1 MSAQELSL
9 RSNIKNSS
17 ILLFI
22 GLLSCETVPEN
33 QNLTNPNIAPMETC
47 IEVSELKKVELP
59 AQTKIQYAITIID
72 NPPYEPIEN
81 KVKREI
87 VTKQAS
93 IYYQDSNGNK
103 VLDICDKEN
112 IIFGSIGPEIGETI
126 NSKS

>member
-1 MSAQELSL
+1 MKF
-9 RSNIKNSS
+9 NIKNSS
-17 ILLFI
+17 TLLFI

-33 QNLTNPNIAPMETC
+33 QNVTNPNVAPMETC
-47 IEVSELKKVELP
+47 INISELRKVELP
-59 AQTKIQYAITIID
+59 AETKIQYAITIID

-93 IYYQDSNGNK
+93 IYYEDSNGNK

-112 IIFGSIGPEIGETI
+112 IIIGGIGPEIGETI
-126 NSKS
+126 NKKS

>member
-1 MSAQELSL
+1 MISQELSMKF
-9 RSNIKNSS
+9 SIKNSS

-22 GLLSCETVPEN
+22 GLSACETVPEN
-33 QNLTNPNIAPMETC
+33 QNMTNPNVAPMETC
-47 IEVSELKKVELP
+47 IDISELRKVELP
-59 AQTKIQYAITIID
+59 AETKIQYAITIID

-103 VLDICDKEN
+103 ALDICDKEN
-112 IIFGSIGPEIGETI
+112 IIIGGIGPEIGETI
-126 NSKS
+126 N

>member
-1 MSAQELSL
+1 MKF
-9 RSNIKNSS
+9 NIKNSS

-22 GLLSCETVPEN
+22 GLSSCETVPEN
-33 QNLTNPNIAPMETC
+33 QNMTNLNVAPMETC
-47 IEVSELKKVELP
+47 IDISELRKVELP
-59 AQTKIQYAITIID
+59 AETKIQYAITIID

-93 IYYQDSNGNK
+93 IYYEDSNGNK

-112 IIFGSIGPEIGETI
+112 IIIGGIGPKIGETI
-126 NSKS
+126 NKKS

>member
-1 MSAQELSL
+1 MKF
-9 RSNIKNSS
+9 NIKNSS

-33 QNLTNPNIAPMETC
+33 QNVTNPNVAPMETC
-47 IEVSELKKVELP
+47 INTSELRKVELP
-59 AQTKIQYAITIID
+59 AETKIQYAITIID

-93 IYYQDSNGNK
+93 IYYEDSNGNK

-112 IIFGSIGPEIGETI
+112 IITGGIGPEIGETI
-126 NSKS
+126 NKKS

>member
-1 MSAQELSL
+1 MISQELSKKF
-9 RSNIKNSS
+9 NIKISS

-33 QNLTNPNIAPMETC
+33 QNVNNPNVAPMETC
-47 IEVSELKKVELP
+47 IDISELRKVELP
-59 AQTKIQYAITIID
+59 AETKIQYAITIID

-93 IYYQDSNGNK
+93 IYYEDSNGNK

-112 IIFGSIGPEIGETI
+112 IITGGIGPEIGETI
-126 NSKS
+126 NKKS

>member
-1 MSAQELSL
+1 MKF
-9 RSNIKNSS
+9 NIKNSS
-17 ILLFI
+17 TLLFI

-33 QNLTNPNIAPMETC
+33 QNVTNPNVAPMETC
-47 IEVSELKKVELP
+47 INISELRKVELP
-59 AQTKIQYAITIID
+59 AETKIQYAITFID

-93 IYYQDSNGNK
+93 IYYEDSNGNK

-112 IIFGSIGPEIGETI
+112 IITGGIGPEIGETI
-126 NSKS
+126 NKKS

>member
-1 MSAQELSL
+1 MKFS
-9 RSNIKNSS
+9 IKNSS

-22 GLLSCETVPEN
+22 GLSACETVPEN
-33 QNLTNPNIAPMETC
+33 QNMTNPNVAPMETC
-47 IEVSELKKVELP
+47 IDISELRKVELP
-59 AQTKIQYAITIID
+59 AETKIQYAITIID

-93 IYYQDSNGNK
+93 IYYEDSNGNK

-112 IIFGSIGPEIGETI
+112 IIIGGIGPEIGETI
-126 NSKS
+126 NKKS

>member
-1 MSAQELSL
+1 MKF
-9 RSNIKNSS
+9 NIKNSS

-22 GLLSCETVPEN
+22 GLSSCETVPEN
-33 QNLTNPNIAPMETC
+33 QNMTNPNVAPMETC
-47 IEVSELKKVELP
+47 IDISELRKVELP
-59 AQTKIQYAITIID
+59 AETKIQYAITIID

-93 IYYQDSNGNK
+93 IYYEDSNGNK

-112 IIFGSIGPEIGETI
+112 IIIGRIGPEIGETI
-126 NSKS
+126 NKKS

>member
-1 MSAQELSL
+1 
-9 RSNIKNSS
+9 
-17 ILLFI
+17 
-22 GLLSCETVPEN
+22 
-33 QNLTNPNIAPMETC
+33 METC

-103 VLDICDKEN
+103 VQDICDKEN

>member
-1 MSAQELSL
+1 M
-9 RSNIKNSS
+9 RFNIKNSS

-22 GLLSCETVPEN
+22 GLSSCETVPEN
-33 QNLTNPNIAPMETC
+33 QNMTNPNVAPMETC
-47 IEVSELKKVELP
+47 IDISELRKVELP
-59 AQTKIQYAITIID
+59 AETKIQYAITIID

-112 IIFGSIGPEIGETI
+112 IIIGGIGPEIGETI
-126 NSKS
+126 NKKS

>member
-1 MSAQELSL
+1 MKF
-9 RSNIKNSS
+9 NIKNSS
-17 ILLFI
+17 TLLFI

-33 QNLTNPNIAPMETC
+33 QNVTNPNVAPMETC
-47 IEVSELKKVELP
+47 INISELRKVELP
-59 AQTKIQYAITIID
+59 AETKIQYAITIID

-93 IYYQDSNGNK
+93 IYYEDSNGNK

-112 IIFGSIGPEIGETI
+112 IITGGIGPEIGETI
-126 NSKS
+126 NKKS

>member
-1 MSAQELSL
+1 MKF
-9 RSNIKNSS
+9 NIKNSS

-33 QNLTNPNIAPMETC
+33 QNVTNPNVAPMETC
-47 IEVSELKKVELP
+47 IDISELRKVELP
-59 AQTKIQYAITIID
+59 AETKIQYAITIID

-93 IYYQDSNGNK
+93 IYYEDSNGNK

-112 IIFGSIGPEIGETI
+112 IITGGIGPEIGETI
-126 NSKS
+126 NKKS